1 MVTFKIP
8 PFASFFPLSR
18 INNFIGTK
26 SATVSKSGNHVFPD
40 METVE
45 MATGQRTR
53 RRAVVGA
60 PHAQR
65 GN

>member
-26 SATVSKSGNHVFPD
+26 SATVSKSGNRVFPDETVFFLIWKRFPD
-40 METVE
+40 METVAE
-45 MATGQRTR
+45 KKEWS
-53 RRAVVGA
+53 
-60 PHAQR
+60 
-65 GN
+65 